1 MVIFYV
7 RVPLLYIEY
16 LNKGTVWEAEI
27 FGIFLAH
34 LELRT
39 GKVSLK
45 SVTSIEHVGS
55 HFGRPYRA
63 MAPREPESGMYFI
76 WKINS

>member
-1 MVIFYV
+1 MIIFYV

-16 LNKGTVWEAEI
+16 LNKGTILVAKI
-27 FGIFLAH
+27 LGIFLAH
-34 LELRT
+34 LGLHT

-55 HFGRPYRA
+55 HFGRFYRA
-63 MAPREPESGMYFI
+63 MTLREIPHLL
-76 WKINS
+76 